1 MSPDDQIAKF
11 LADADARPARSK
23 LDPFAD
29 MIRELRQRRWTF
41 RKIADALRER
51 FAVTASPSTIHDFA
65 KVRAR
70 RAKAEMQPAQPS
82 RPQPKDG
89 ATPTARR
96 RFLLES
102 EADQVHLGSA
112 KSTSAP

>member
-1 MSPDDQIAKF
+1 MNLDDQIANF

-23 LDPFAD
+23 LEPYAD
-29 MIRELRQRRWTF
+29 LIRELRQRRWTF

-70 RAKAEMQPAQPS
+70 RVKAEIQRTQPE
-82 RPQPKDG
+82 RPQTDAAAP
-89 ATPTARR
+89 TPSKPP
-96 RFLLES
+96 RFH
-102 EADQVHLGSA
+102 V
-112 KSTSAP
+112 KM